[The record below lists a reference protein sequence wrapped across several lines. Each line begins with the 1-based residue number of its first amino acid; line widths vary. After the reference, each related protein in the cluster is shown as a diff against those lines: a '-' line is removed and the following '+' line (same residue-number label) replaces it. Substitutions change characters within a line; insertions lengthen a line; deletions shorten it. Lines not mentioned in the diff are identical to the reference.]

1 MKEMTMMKQEESCD
15 PLEGCVEASAL
26 DLLIKYHDTSSYSVP
41 RLTKLPQGDWIDL
54 CAAESVFIPAG
65 ELALISL
72 GISVKL
78 PEGYEAHMLPRSSTY
93 KKWGI
98 IMANNMGIIDESY
111 CGENDVWKFPAL
123 SLWFNHEHIGLPE
136 EITRKYHQLRGS
148 YISAGDRICQFR
160 IMRKMPEL
168 NFVEV
173 DHLDSPDRG
182 GFGSTGSTAV

>member
-1 MKEMTMMKQEESCD
+1 MEEITMMKQEESCD

-26 DLLIKYHDTSSYSVP
+26 DLLIKYHDADGYQIP
-41 RLTKLPQGDWIDL
+41 RLTKLAQGDWIDL
-54 CAAESVFIPAG
+54 CAAKDTFVDYGTVKLIP
-65 ELALISL
+65 L

-78 PEGYEAHMLPRSSTY
+78 PKGYEAHMLPRSSTFN
-93 KKWGI
+93 KWGI

-111 CGENDVWKFPAL
+111 CGDGDEWKFPAY
-123 SLWFNHEHIGLPE
+123 SLWHRSFSWHGVM
-136 EITRKYHQLRGS
+136 HQDGS
-148 YISAGDRICQFR
+148 LIKQGDRICQFR

-182 GFGSTGSTAV
+182 GFGSTGSTSL